1 VTTRK
6 PLGMLIDSSYHDFEL
21 TIPVIGDMPLFV
33 SDRQDS
39 PDVVFTF
46 PSDMITIE
54 RHEVL
59 TTKSSCGATL
69 GSEGNLVV
77 YALARHPGQPAQEEP
92 GTQDSSSEPYPG
104 FETEV
109 SEQLEN
115 ANAPRTEEERTALKK
130 LFYEYQSVLSK
141 NSHDCGVTDLH
152 MVRIPTNSDAPPT
165 FVR

>member
-33 SDRQDS
+33 FDRQDS

-59 TTKSSCGATL
+59 TTKSTCGATL
-69 GSEGNLVV
+69 GPEGNLVV
-77 YALARHPGQPAQEEP
+77 YALVRHPGQPAQEEP

-109 SEQLEN
+109 SEQLEK
-115 ANAPRTEEERTALKK
+115 ANALRTEEERTALKK

-141 NSHDCGVTDLH
+141 DSHDCGVTDLH
-152 MVRIPTNSDAPPT
+152 MVHIPTNTPY
-165 FVR
+165 